1 MKDLIKKLL
10 HEAIKHLPY
19 DERPELKAA
28 SYSSLSDP
36 SYKADINT
44 ITHRIAR
51 AAQIAG
57 SFRQRHPEDN
67 YYVIPTIGDG
77 FYQVE
82 FRHDGKIQTKH
93 VRASGD
99 MEQRGGAFQPSDV
112 GTCKAYQNIA
122 KYCFVKAGYNG
133 GAVGASPAED
143 AANKA
148 LIIFKDEIL
157 DFYKS
162 GSYVDDKAA
171 DISKEKMTDKQA
183 LHKQK
188 KDLEMKI
195 GRRISD
201 TEWQNFLD
209 TGVEPKKKSN
219 TISIDPD
226 KLADMERRQ
235 AELQAKYAKIKAR
248 QK

>member
-1 MKDLIKKLL
+1 MKELIKKLL
-10 HEAIKHLPY
+10 QEAIKHLPY

-57 SFRQRHPEDN
+57 SFRQRNPEDN
-67 YYVIPTIGDG
+67 YYVIPTLGDG
-77 FYQVE
+77 YYQVE
-82 FRHDGKIQTKH
+82 FRHDGKITTKH
-93 VRASGD
+93 IKASGD

-112 GTCKAYQNIA
+112 GTCKAFQNIA

-133 GAVGASPAED
+133 AAIGASPAED

-171 DISKEKMTDKQA
+171 DISKEKMSDKQA
-183 LHKQK
+183 LHKKK

-195 GRRISD
+195 GRRLSD
-201 TEWQNFLD
+201 TEWQNFLA
-209 TGVEPKKKSN
+209 TGQEPQKKSSN
-219 TISIDPD
+219 IGIDPD
-226 KLADMERRQ
+226 KAAEIEKRQ
-235 AELQAKYAKIKAR
+235 AELQAKYAALKAKR
-248 QK
+248 K

>member
-10 HEAIKHLPY
+10 HEAIKYLPY
-19 DERPELKAA
+19 DDRPELKAA
-28 SYSSLSDP
+28 SYSSLSEP
-36 SYKADINT
+36 SYKADIET
-44 ITHRIAR
+44 IRHRIAK

-57 SFRQRHPEDN
+57 SFKARFPEDN
-67 YYVIPTIGDG
+67 YFLIPTDGDG

-99 MEQRGGAFQPSDV
+99 MEQRAGAFRPTDV
-112 GTCKAYQNIA
+112 GTCKNFQNIA
-122 KYCFVKAGYNG
+122 KYCFVKAGKNG
-133 GAVGASPAED
+133 AAVGASPADD

-157 DFYKS
+157 DFYKD

-171 DISKEKMTDKQA
+171 QISKEKMTDKQA

-188 KDLEMKI
+188 KDLETEI
-195 GRRISD
+195 GRRLSD
-201 TEWQNFLD
+201 SEWQRFLE
-209 TGVEPKKKSN
+209 TGEKPKKKSSS
-219 TISIDPD
+219 ISLDPE
-226 KLADMERRQ
+226 KMADFEKRQ
-235 AELQAKYAKIKAR
+235 AELRAKYQKLKQR

>member
-1 MKDLIKKLL
+1 MKDIILKLL
-10 HEAIKHLPY
+10 REGIKNLPY

-36 SYKADINT
+36 SYKADIDT

-51 AAQIAG
+51 AAQIAS
-57 SFRQRHPEDN
+57 SFKQRHPEDN

-99 MEQRGGAFQPSDV
+99 MEQRNGAFQPSDV
-112 GTCKAYQNIA
+112 GTCKAFQNIA

-133 GAVGASPAED
+133 SAIGASPAED

-162 GSYVDDKAA
+162 GSYIDDKAA

-183 LHKQK
+183 IHKQK

-195 GRRISD
+195 GRRVSD
-201 TEWQNFLD
+201 TEWQNYLE
-209 TGVEPKKKSN
+209 TGQEPQKKSSN
-219 TISIDPD
+219 ISIDPQ
-226 KLADMERRQ
+226 KAAELEKRQ
-235 AELQAKYAKIKAR
+235 AELQAKYAALKAKR
-248 QK
+248 K

>member
-1 MKDLIKKLL
+1 MKELILKLL
-10 HEAIKHLPY
+10 REGIKHLPY
-19 DERPELKAA
+19 DDRPELKAA

-36 SYKADINT
+36 SYKADINN

-57 SFRQRHPEDN
+57 SFRQRKPEDN

-77 FYQVE
+77 YYQVE
-82 FRHDGKIQTKH
+82 FRHDGKITTKH
-93 VRASGD
+93 IKASGD
-99 MEQRGGAFQPSDV
+99 MEQRNGAFQPSNV

-133 GAVGASPAED
+133 AAVGASPAED

-171 DISKEKMTDKQA
+171 QISKEKMTDKQA

-195 GRRISD
+195 GRRLSD
-201 TEWQNFLD
+201 TEWQTYLE
-209 TGVEPKKKSN
+209 TGVEPQKKSSAI
-219 TISIDPD
+219 TMDPD

-235 AELQAKYAKIKAR
+235 AELQAKYEKIKQR

>member
-1 MKDLIKKLL
+1 MKELIKKLL

-36 SYKADINT
+36 SYKADIDA
-44 ITHRIAR
+44 IKYRIAK
-51 AAQIAG
+51 ASQIAG

-67 YYVIPTIGDG
+67 YYVIPTQGDG

-112 GTCKAYQNIA
+112 GTCKSFQNIA

-133 GAVGASPAED
+133 TAIGASPAED

-162 GSYVDDKAA
+162 GSYIDDKAA
-171 DISKEKMTDKQA
+171 EISKEKMTDKQA

-195 GRRISD
+195 GRRLSD
-201 TEWQNFLD
+201 TEWQRFLD
-209 TGVEPKKKSN
+209 TGVEPVKKSS
-219 TISIDPD
+219 TIELNPEKAAEIE
-226 KLADMERRQ
+226 KRQ
-235 AELQAKYAKIKAR
+235 AELQAKYAKLKR
-248 QK
+248 K

>member
-1 MKDLIKKLL
+1 MKELILKLL
-10 HEAIKHLPY
+10 REGIKHLPY
-19 DERPELKAA
+19 DDSAELKAA
-28 SYSSLSDP
+28 SYSSLSNP
-36 SYKADINT
+36 SYKADINA
-44 ITHRIAR
+44 ITHRIAK

-67 YYVIPTIGDG
+67 YYVIPTLGDG
-77 FYQVE
+77 YYQVE

-93 VRASGD
+93 IKASGD
-99 MEQRGGAFQPSDV
+99 MEQRNGAFQPSDV

-133 GAVGASPAED
+133 KAIGASPAED

-162 GSYVDDKAA
+162 GSYVDDKASQ
-171 DISKEKMTDKQA
+171 ISKEKMTDKQA

-195 GRRISD
+195 GRRLSD
-201 TEWQNFLD
+201 TEWETYLE
-209 TGVEPKKKSN
+209 TGVEPQKKQSS
-219 TISIDPD
+219 ISIDPD
-226 KLADMERRQ
+226 KAAEIERRQ
-235 AELQAKYAKIKAR
+235 AELRAKYDKLKSR
-248 QK
+248 K